1 MTPGCA
7 VIHTC
12 TYKLSLFYYLFI
24 FALYT
29 TKLSTTLNATVEELL
44 RNSSML
50 SDGAGQLA
58 EDVSTLMNAVME
70 LRQSAEADQEAIAM
84 VIASAIET
92 ILRSGSVEERIR
104 TANVS
109 SGRWWQLCVLLARRL
124 GLVRKMLLT

>member
-1 MTPGCA
+1 M
-7 VIHTC
+7 
-12 TYKLSLFYYLFI
+12 YKLYYLFI

-58 EDVSTLMNAVME
+58 QDVSTLMNVVME

-84 VIASAIET
+84 VIASANET

-104 TANVS
+104 AANVS
-109 SGRWWQLCVLLARRL
+109 
-124 GLVRKMLLT
+124 